1 MFRETWMYRRDECSV
16 FGDRD
21 GSIRLMALRSLS
33 RVSCADF
40 DVASCVACQNLCGA
54 SASQVVYLAVFETG
68 CQSWVEDT
76 SVRSCRV
83 FYGHFNDIPAQ
94 KLKDLQIYRGR
105 FCNFLKTWEFVNLR
119 KLCKKTK
126 SQIFASGFGLFSL
139 YISIYVPVLSELQHL
154 SFRRILQFETML
166 QWREKR
172 QLGRENLALKKA
184 SMYPV
189 NDYHWTEVVG

>member
-1 MFRETWMYRRDECSV
+1 MYRRDECSV

-76 SVRSCRV
+76 SVGFFTATLMIFQHRSS
-83 FYGHFNDIPAQ
+83 
-94 KLKDLQIYRGR
+94 KTYRY
-105 FCNFLKTWEFVNLR
+105 TEED
-119 KLCKKTK
+119 
-126 SQIFASGFGLFSL
+126 FATF
-139 YISIYVPVLSELQHL
+139 
-154 SFRRILQFETML
+154 
-166 QWREKR
+166 
-172 QLGRENLALKKA
+172 
-184 SMYPV
+184 
-189 NDYHWTEVVG
+189 